1 MSGLLEGFRVL
12 PSYGVGGLVVLL
24 LYAVESEVRF
34 GQRARTH
41 FAGPSDRGSTVA
53 VSLAAVVPV
62 IGFVLALKAQTAAYH
77 ARLPAWLG
85 RAGALPGMPV
95 VAWVGVGV
103 GVAGLLVRLWAVLA
117 LRERYTR
124 TLLVMGHDHPIE
136 RGGPYRFV
144 RHPGYL
150 GSLLCLNGIALASGN
165 APVLAASLVTTLA
178 AYAYRIR
185 VEDAML
191 VDSFGAAY
199 EDYRH
204 QVRALVPFL

>member
-1 MSGLLEGFRVL
+1 
-12 PSYGVGGLVVLL
+12 
-24 LYAVESEVRF
+24 
-34 GQRARTH
+34 
-41 FAGPSDRGSTVA
+41 
-53 VSLAAVVPV
+53 
-62 IGFVLALKAQTAAYH
+62 
-77 ARLPAWLG
+77 
-85 RAGALPGMPV
+85 MPV
-95 VAWVGVGV
+95 VAWAGVGI
-103 GVAGLLVRLWAVLA
+103 GVVGLLVRLWAVLA

-124 TLLVMGHDHPIE
+124 TLLVMGHEHLIE

-165 APVLAASLVTTLA
+165 APVLAASLVATLA

-185 VEDAML
+185 IEDAML
-191 VDSFGAAY
+191 IESFGAAY

>member
-1 MSGLLEGFRVL
+1 MSGLLEGFRAL
-12 PSYGVGGLVVLL
+12 PSYGVGGVVVMLL
-24 LYAVESEVRF
+24 QAVESEVRF
-34 GQRARTH
+34 GKRARTV

-53 VSLAAVVPV
+53 LSLAAVVPV
-62 IGFVLALKAQTAAYH
+62 IGFVLALKAQTAPYH

-95 VAWVGVGV
+95 VAWVGVGIGLV
-103 GVAGLLVRLWAVLA
+103 GLLVRLWAVLA

-124 TLLVMGHDHPIE
+124 TLLVLGHDHAIE

-150 GSLLCLNGIALASGN
+150 GSLLCLNGMALASGN
-165 APVLAASLVTTLA
+165 APVLAASFVTTLA

-199 EDYRH
+199 EEYRR